1 MPLSLCAFS
10 YSCLI
15 LSVKKTHKKKNK
27 PIKLLEYYAAC
38 AIVSLA
44 RAIPFRGIKLIGN
57 ILGDILFF
65 MVPKRRSVAI
75 DNLSHAY
82 SGEKDADEIRKI
94 ARESCRSFIYT
105 FLEIVKF
112 RYLFTGPN
120 VIDKMKSYA
129 DNLDGLFIKA
139 KNIHDESGGC
149 IFVTPHLGNW
159 EVLPHVCSVAGIPL
173 AIVARPLDNEYLEKL
188 IFHSRLVEG
197 QFIIPKKNA
206 LFVLQRTLQKGTS
219 IGMLPDQSTMK
230 GLLVHFFGRP
240 ATTTPVP
247 AILAITYKR
256 PVVVVAACRK
266 ENNKYE
272 GFVSDPI
279 WPGEGY
285 KSEKEEIFR
294 ITQEM
299 TRNMESIIRR
309 YPEQYLWMHNRWKT
323 YKEKKELMS

>member
-1 MPLSLCAFS
+1 M
-10 YSCLI
+10 
-15 LSVKKTHKKKNK
+15 KRKHKKKSK
-27 PIKLLEYYAAC
+27 PVKLLEYYAAC
-38 AIVSLA
+38 VIVSIA
-44 RAIPFRGIKLIGN
+44 RAIPFWGIKLIGK
-57 ILGDILFF
+57 ILGDVLFF
-65 MVPKRRSVAI
+65 LVPKRRNIAI
-75 DNLSHAY
+75 DNLDHVY
-82 SGEKDADEIRKI
+82 SREKSPGEISRI
-94 ARESCRSFIYT
+94 ARESCRSFVYT

-120 VIDKMKSYA
+120 VIEKMKSYA
-129 DNLDGLFIKA
+129 DNLDELFIKA
-139 KNIHDESGGC
+139 KKIHDESGGC

-188 IFHSRLVEG
+188 IFSSRAVEG

-230 GLLVHFFGRP
+230 GLVINFFGRP

-247 AILAITYKR
+247 AVLAVTYKR

-285 KSEKEEIFR
+285 KSEKEEILR
-294 ITQEM
+294 ITQEI
-299 TRNMESIIRR
+299 TRNMESIIRK

-323 YKEKKELMS
+323 YEGKKEIMS